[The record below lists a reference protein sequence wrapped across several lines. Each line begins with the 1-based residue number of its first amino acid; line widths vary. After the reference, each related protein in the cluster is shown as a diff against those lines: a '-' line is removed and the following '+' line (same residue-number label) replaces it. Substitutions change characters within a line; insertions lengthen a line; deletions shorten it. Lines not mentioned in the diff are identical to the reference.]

1 MPMLQLTTKHIKYW
15 QCVIVNITIFL
26 ILLFQKFPNSLLIFF
41 IFHAFIQAIHNFQ
54 FIAHKRYLHGDE
66 INKT

>member
-1 MPMLQLTTKHIKYW
+1 
-15 QCVIVNITIFL
+15 
-26 ILLFQKFPNSLLIFF
+26 LLIFF